1 MIKRLLIV
9 ILLAVTAY
17 MLYPMALLAP
27 QSNLGAAAS
36 HVSTRGADELGSA
49 NLVTSVVVSYRG
61 LDTLGEVTVL
71 FLATAA
77 VGLVLARRKEEG
89 GHPPNEKP
97 RAGSEFLQTGTRFL
111 WPMILVLG
119 LYVVVHGHLSP
130 GGGFQGGVILATAF
144 LLYMLAF
151 PGSKLP
157 DGLRHAL
164 ESLSG
169 LAYVGVA
176 LAGLILAGH
185 FLDTRFLPAGTL
197 GRLLSAGAIPLISL
211 AIGLKV
217 GAEMVTILGS
227 LRKEDA

>member
-1 MIKRLLIV
+1 M
-9 ILLAVTAY
+9 
-17 MLYPMALLAP
+17 
-27 QSNLGAAAS
+27 
-36 HVSTRGADELGSA
+36 
-49 NLVTSVVVSYRG
+49 VVSYRG

-77 VGLVLARRKEEG
+77 VGLILARRKEEEG
-89 GHPPNEKP
+89 RPSSESP

-151 PGSKLP
+151 PGSQLP

-176 LAGLILAGH
+176 LVGLILAGH

-197 GRLLSAGAIPLISL
+197 GRLLSAGAIPLISV